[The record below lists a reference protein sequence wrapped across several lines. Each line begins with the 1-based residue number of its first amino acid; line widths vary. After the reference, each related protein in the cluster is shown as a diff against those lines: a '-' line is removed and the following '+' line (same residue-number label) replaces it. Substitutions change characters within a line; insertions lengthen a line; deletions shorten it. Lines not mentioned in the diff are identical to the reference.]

1 MSSTACRVILIQLA
15 VTVVV
20 AAGTLM
26 YLNVIAAMSA
36 AGSTPMSVEV
46 QYGVQHIRV
55 VRTGYKT
62 EERDVT
68 MKVPEIS
75 VPFIVVTPES
85 PL

>member
-36 AGSTPMSVEV
+36 FMGGAGSAIGVEV
-46 QYGVQHIRV
+46 ADPLSRV
-55 VRTGYKT
+55 RLTCRGGLAILHST
-62 EERDVT
+62 RFADVA
-68 MKVPEIS
+68 VP
-75 VPFIVVTPES
+75 PP
-85 PL
+85 PLKPL